1 MRRAKWAAAVIVGV
15 LLAVVLAGCA
25 AASGGD
31 FSSSS
36 SSPSP
41 SPSSSSS
48 SSSSPQPIAE
58 TWQFVTGSD
67 ANGTFSPDG
76 AVVTLKIDG
85 VHSGGQ
91 GPCNAFGA
99 TVTGSM
105 TGTISI
111 VVGIHTMMACSE
123 AVRNVTESRYFAALG
138 KVTHSSISSGDL
150 TLTGDNVRLVFSR
163 ART

>member
-1 MRRAKWAAAVIVGV
+1 MRRAKWAAAVIVTV
-15 LLAVVLAGCA
+15 LLAAVLAGCA
-25 AASGGD
+25 AASGGS

-41 SPSSSSS
+41 SPSA
-48 SSSSPQPIAE
+48 SPQPIAE

-76 AVVTLKIDG
+76 AVVTLRIDG
-85 VHSGGQ
+85 LHSGGQ

-99 TVTGSM
+99 TVTGSV

-150 TLTGDNVRLVFSR
+150 TLTGDGVRLAFSR

>member
-1 MRRAKWAAAVIVGV
+1 MRRAKWATAFMAVKAIIASI
-15 LLAVVLAGCA
+15 LLAFVLVGCA
-25 AASGGD
+25 AASGGGSGPGG
-31 FSSSS
+31 SSGT
-36 SSPSP
+36 PSAP
-41 SPSSSSS
+41 PE
-48 SSSSPQPIAE
+48 PIAE
-58 TWQFVTGSD
+58 TWQFVSGTD
-67 ANGTFSPDG
+67 TNGAISPAG

-85 VHSGGQ
+85 AHSGGQ

-99 TVTGSM
+99 TVTGST
-105 TGTISI
+105 TGAISI

-150 TLTGDNVRLVFSR
+150 TLTGGGVTLVFAR

>member
-1 MRRAKWAAAVIVGV
+1 MRRAKWAAAVIVTV
-15 LLAVVLAGCA
+15 LMTVVLAGCA
-25 AASGGD
+25 AASGGG
-31 FSSSS
+31 SGGNSGGGSLSSS

-41 SPSSSSS
+41 
-48 SSSSPQPIAE
+48 SPQPIAE

-99 TVTGSM
+99 TVTGSV

-150 TLTGDNVRLVFSR
+150 TLTGDRVRLVFSR

>member
-1 MRRAKWAAAVIVGV
+1 MRSAKWASALIAGAILTV
-15 LLAVVLAGCA
+15 LLAGCA
-25 AASGGD
+25 ASSGDGSSGG
-31 FSSSS
+31 S

-41 SPSSSSS
+41 SP
-48 SSSSPQPIAE
+48 IAQ
-58 TWQFVTGSD
+58 TWRFVTGTD

-76 AVVTLKIDG
+76 AAVTLKIDG

-99 TVTGSM
+99 KVTGSV
-105 TGTISI
+105 TGPISI

-123 AVRNVTESRYFAALG
+123 AIRNITERRYFAALG
-138 KVTHSSISSGDL
+138 KVTRSSISGGDL
-150 TLTGDNVRLVFSR
+150 TLTGDGVRLVFAR